1 MNKYTFKENTFKE
14 KRKSGKI
21 ILLGLVLL
29 AVVIS
34 LYFIVRYN
42 KQVEYESSFESYLDQ
57 GKYQEALE
65 LYREVQN
72 SAISSSESSE
82 EKERYRNLQSSYE
95 KIVESRVNQIFER
108 LKLGDNLSEKD
119 KTFIA
124 GLEELTAAAV
134 SPVLNK
140 ETEAW
145 LDQKIDYDHWKH
157 VLSSFQNFP
166 NLKVNVDNLLNQE
179 ENLKLAAAEFEAA
192 TEISNIEDW
201 NIAWKKWQEI
211 ANNHD
216 LGRFAQDYAGYRLKI
231 FQEEIYRD
239 LIDIADQHIFGGRY
253 YSAKQILDRLF
264 DAFPDQPEII
274 EKLQICND
282 KLPNRIVTWEQNVE
296 HLAIRPLTLDT
307 ERAKQGPYKTFAET
321 GLLTPQ
327 EFENLLNEL
336 YQKDYVLISGETFMN
351 YPEDYPQVLVPAGKK
366 PLVLIFDQYQ
376 YSTQY
381 RESGS
386 AEQLAYHA
394 ETNQFVSRL
403 SANKPETAVENQ
415 DCISILENFIAE
427 HSDFSFNGAKARIAL
442 TVNENILGYTIN
454 EQQTQNIIKR
464 NAELG
469 LEDYILTDKTQEEKN
484 KFYQLQSGDL
494 EVVISALLEHGF
506 TFCNGTY
513 SGDDLGSLSLDDLQQ
528 NVEQWNAAAKQY
540 VGEVAC
546 LVFPGGSHVY
556 NDEDKLHF
564 LLNSGY
570 CTFYG
575 EGPNT
580 YNFYANSYIHF
591 DFTSINGFTL
601 MNAEQWNLG
610 RFITENSVLENWRD

>member
-1 MNKYTFKENTFKE
+1 MNSFRFKE
-14 KRKSGKI
+14 KRKTGKY
-21 ILLGLVLL
+21 ILLAIVLL
-29 AVVIS
+29 AIVIS
-34 LYFIVRYN
+34 LFIIVRYN
-42 KQVEYESSFESYLDQ
+42 KQLEYENSFESYLDQ

-72 SAISSSESSE
+72 SATSNNITAE
-82 EKERYRNLQSSYE
+82 EKERYRNLQASYE
-95 KIVESRVNQIFER
+95 KIVESKVNQIFER
-108 LKLGDNLSEKD
+108 LKLGDSLSSD
-119 KTFIA
+119 DSRFISS
-124 GLEELTAAAV
+124 LEEITAAVV
-134 SPVLNK
+134 SPILNR

-157 VLSSFQNFP
+157 TLKSFQNFP

-179 ENLKLAAAEFEAA
+179 ENLKLAAQEFAAA
-192 TEISNIEDW
+192 TDISNINDW
-201 NIAWKKWQEI
+201 NLAWKKWQEI
-211 ANNHD
+211 ANNPD

-239 LIDIADQHIFGGRY
+239 LIEIADRHISGERY

-274 EKLQICND
+274 DKLQICND
-282 KLPNRIVTWEQNVE
+282 KLQNRIVVWEKNVE
-296 HLAIRPLTLDT
+296 HIAVRPLTLDT
-307 ERAKQGPYKTFAET
+307 ERAKLGPYKTFAET
-321 GLLTPQ
+321 GLLTPK

-336 YQKDYVLISGETFMN
+336 YLHDYVLITGETYMN
-351 YPEDYPQVLVPAGKK
+351 YPENYPQVLIPAGKK

-386 AEQLAYHA
+386 AEQLAYDS
-394 ETNQFVSRL
+394 ETNKFVSRL
-403 SANKPETAVENQ
+403 SADKPETEVENQ

-454 EQQTQNIIKR
+454 EEQTQNIIQKK
-464 NAELG
+464 AELG
-469 LEDYILTDKTQEEKN
+469 LEDYILTDKTDEEKN
-484 KFYQLQSGDL
+484 KFYQLQSNDL
-494 EVVISALLEHGF
+494 EIVISALKEHGF

-513 SGDDLGSLSLDDLQQ
+513 SGDDLGFLSLADLEQ
-528 NVEQWNAAAKQY
+528 NIEQWNATTKHY
-540 VGEVAC
+540 LGEVPC

-556 NDEDKLHF
+556 NDEEKF
-564 LLNSGY
+564 QYLLNSGY

-580 YNFYANSYIHF
+580 YNFYGNAYIHF

-601 MNAEQWNLG
+601 VNAEQWNLD
-610 RFITENSVLENWRD
+610 RFITENSVLEDWRD

>member
-1 MNKYTFKENTFKE
+1 MDNYLFKE

-21 ILLGLVLL
+21 ILF
-29 AVVIS
+29 AVVCIMVAIS
-34 LYFIVRYN
+34 LFLIVRYN
-42 KQVEYESSFESYLDQ
+42 KQVKYEGSYELYLDR
-57 GKYQEALE
+57 GEYQKALE

-72 SAISSSESSE
+72 SATSSNTTAE
-82 EKERYRNLQSSYE
+82 EKERYRNLQASYE
-95 KIVESRVNQIFER
+95 KIVESKVNQIFER

-119 KTFIA
+119 KKFIIE
-124 GLEELTAAAV
+124 LEEITAAAV
-134 SPVLNK
+134 SPILNH

-145 LDQKIDYDHWKH
+145 LDGKIEHGHWKH
-157 VLSSFQNFP
+157 ILSSFENFP

-179 ENLKLAAAEFEAA
+179 ENLKIAAAEFAAA
-192 TEISNIEDW
+192 TEISNINDW
-201 NIAWKKWQEI
+201 NLAWKKWQEI
-211 ANNHD
+211 INNKE
-216 LGRFAQDYAGYRLKI
+216 LGRFSQDYAGYRLKI

-239 LIDIADQHIFGGRY
+239 LINIADQHISGGRY

-282 KLPNRIVTWEQNVE
+282 KLPNRIVTWEKSVE
-296 HLAIRPLTLDT
+296 HLAIRPLTLDP

-336 YQKDYVLISGETFMN
+336 YLKDYVLISGETFMN

-366 PLVLIFDQYQ
+366 PLVLVFDQYQ

-386 AEQLAYHA
+386 AEQLAYD
-394 ETNQFVSRL
+394 EEKNQFVTRL
-403 SANKPETAVENQ
+403 TANKPETTVENQ
-415 DCISILENFIAE
+415 DCISILESFIAE

-442 TVNENILGYTIN
+442 TVNENILGYTVN
-454 EQQTQNIIKR
+454 EEQTQNIIQK
-464 NAELG
+464 NEELG
-469 LEDYILTDKTQEEKN
+469 LEDFILTDKTQEEN
-484 KFYQLQSGDL
+484 KFYQLQSNDL
-494 EVVISALLEHGF
+494 GIVISALKEHGF

-513 SGDDLGSLSLDDLQQ
+513 SGDDLGSLALADLQQ
-528 NVEQWNAAAKQY
+528 NIEKWNAMTKKY
-540 VGEVAC
+540 LGEVRC

-556 NDEDKLHF
+556 NNEEKLQF
-564 LLNSGY
+564 LLNSDY
-570 CTFYG
+570 CVFYG

-580 YNFYANSYIHF
+580 YNFYANTYIHF

-601 MNAEQWNLG
+601 MNAEQWNLD
-610 RFITENSVLENWRD
+610 RFMTENSVLENWRD